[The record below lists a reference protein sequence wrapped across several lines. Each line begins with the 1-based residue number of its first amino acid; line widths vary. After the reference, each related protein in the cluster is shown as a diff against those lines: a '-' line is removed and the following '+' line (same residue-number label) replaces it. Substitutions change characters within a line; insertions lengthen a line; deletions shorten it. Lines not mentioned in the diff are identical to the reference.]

1 MKIVVD
7 AMGGDHAPGVV
18 VAGAVAEARERGT
31 ALILVGIEEQVRA
44 ELAKHGDTSGLPI
57 EVVHASEVV
66 AMDEHTMAVRAKR
79 DSSLMVG
86 MRLVKEGRADAF
98 ASAGNSGA
106 VMAAALFALGRIPG
120 VERPALGSIY
130 PASPEPCLV
139 IDIGGSWVKGVP
151 TRSLYH
157 FELMIALCT
166 KVGFYLAEEFYWW
179 NKAKLPSPAEWV
191 TVRRIRVKDAV
202 DPVWW
207 LSKTPFPKADNRRV
221 LAPYS
226 DSMKTLLRDG
236 YKAKKRPSGWDITDK
251 FSKDHGGAI
260 PPNILTFSHTESNSR
275 YLQRCRDEGLAPHP
289 ARFPPALPEF
299 FIKFLTDPGDLVLD
313 PFAGS
318 NVTGAVAES
327 LGRRWL
333 AYELVDDY
341 LRGSTFRFDRVVMPE
356 ENAEAVSAAG
366 GQTTG
371 GQAPG

>member
-1 MKIVVD
+1 MTEHRNGSTPDLPAPRLYYSTAGGEAYLGD
-7 AMGGDHAPGVV
+7 ALQGLKSLE
-18 VAGAVAEARERGT
+18 AGSVN
-31 ALILVGIEEQVRA
+31 LIM
-44 ELAKHGDTSGLPI
+44 TSPP
-57 EVVHASEVV
+57 
-66 AMDEHTMAVRAKR
+66 
-79 DSSLMVG
+79 
-86 MRLVKEGRADAF
+86 
-98 ASAGNSGA
+98 
-106 VMAAALFALGRIPG
+106 FALQRQKEYGN
-120 VERPALGSIY
+120 VEQSEYIRWFLPFGQEFKRVLADDGS
-130 PASPEPCLV
+130 LV

-226 DSMKTLLRDG
+226 DSMKSLLRNG

-260 PPNILTFSHTESNSR
+260 APNILTFSHTESNSR
-275 YLQRCRDEGLAPHP
+275 YLQRCREEGVAPHP

-299 FIKFLTDPGDLVLD
+299 FVRFLTDPGDLVVD

-318 NVTGAVAES
+318 NVTGAAAES

-333 AYELVDDY
+333 GYELVEDY
-341 LRGSTFRFDRVVMPE
+341 LRGSTFRFDRVVRPGE
-356 ENAEAVSAAG
+356 SPAG
-366 GQTTG
+366 VVGTG
-371 GQAPG
+371 G